1 MEEIGS
7 NREDEILSSKQRL
20 DACDLLCFV
29 YDTSDVNSF
38 EYVASL
44 RVSKS
49 DHAWMSMV
57 YLYRYIGKVQ
67 GGSYTYCI
75 CSYKMRAG
83 FGDSAL

>member
-49 DHAWMSMV
+49 DIDKVPIYSSQF
-57 YLYRYIGKVQ
+57 IGKVQ

-75 CSYKMRAG
+75 CSHKVRVG

>member
-44 RVSKS
+44 RVSTS
-49 DHAWMSMV
+49 DNAWMLMILISV
-57 YLYRYIGKVQ
+57 YRKSTRWIIYLLY
-67 GGSYTYCI
+67 
-75 CSYKMRAG
+75 
-83 FGDSAL
+83 L

>member
-49 DHAWMSMV
+49 D
-57 YLYRYIGKVQ
+57 IDKVP
-67 GGSYTYCI
+67 TY
-75 CSYKMRAG
+75 
-83 FGDSAL
+83 